1 MGAAA
6 ATLQSTRPQTGTIE
20 DTFDFSGTAPPLPQ
34 QFADLKREII
44 KNGQDQER
52 LVETWRGVLKELE
65 SVSEEV
71 AAKGP
76 DVRFADICAHIS
88 QLDSHSQIG
97 RLCRKLVMILS

>member
-34 QFADLKREII
+34 QFADLKREIV
-44 KNGQDQER
+44 KNVQDQDR

-65 SVSEEV
+65 GVSEEV
-71 AAKGP
+71 ASKGP
-76 DVRFADICAHIS
+76 DVGFAIIYVQIS
-88 QLDSHSQIG
+88 LLDSLSQIG
-97 RLCRKLVMILS
+97 RLCHKLVMIPS